1 MTVYLVDD
9 DNSVRKALARLIR
22 AAGYEIKTFA
32 SAHEFIASTP
42 ATHGVGCLVLDVR
55 MPGLNGL
62 ELQNAMRAA
71 NMPIPI
77 IFITGHGDI
86 PMSVRAMKAG
96 AVDFLPKPV
105 QSKVLL
111 GAIDQAL
118 ARAALESKDLAETK
132 QLQACFD
139 SLTPR
144 EQEVMALVVTGLL
157 NKQIAHE
164 LGTVEKTV
172 KVHRARVMVKMQ
184 AASVADL
191 VRFAEKLGIRPKES
205 QPV

>member
-1 MTVYLVDD
+1 MTVFLVDD

-32 SAHEFIASTP
+32 SAQEFIESTP
-42 ATHGVGCLVLDVR
+42 ETNGVACLVLDVR
-55 MPGLNGL
+55 MPGFNGL
-62 ELQNAMRAA
+62 DLQNAMRAA

-96 AVDFLPKPV
+96 AVDFLSKPV

-111 GAIDQAL
+111 RAIDQAL

-144 EQEVMALVVTGLL
+144 EQEVMVLVVTGLL

-172 KVHRARVMVKMQ
+172 KVHRARVMAKMG

-191 VRFAEKLGIRPKES
+191 VRFAEKLGLPPK
-205 QPV
+205 

>member
-1 MTVYLVDD
+1 MTVFLVDD

-22 AAGYEIKTFA
+22 AAGYEIKAFA
-32 SAHEFIASTP
+32 SAQEFIESMPETA
-42 ATHGVGCLVLDVR
+42 GVGCLVLDVR
-55 MPGLNGL
+55 MPGFNGL
-62 ELQNAMRAA
+62 DLQNAMRAA

-96 AVDFLPKPV
+96 AVDFLAKPV

-111 GAIDQAL
+111 RAIDQAL

-139 SLTPR
+139 TLTPR
-144 EQEVMALVVTGLL
+144 EQEVMALVVSGLL
-157 NKQIAHE
+157 NKQVAHE

-172 KVHRARVMVKMQ
+172 KVHRARVMTKMG

-191 VRFAEKLGIRPKES
+191 VRFAERLGIPAK
-205 QPV
+205 